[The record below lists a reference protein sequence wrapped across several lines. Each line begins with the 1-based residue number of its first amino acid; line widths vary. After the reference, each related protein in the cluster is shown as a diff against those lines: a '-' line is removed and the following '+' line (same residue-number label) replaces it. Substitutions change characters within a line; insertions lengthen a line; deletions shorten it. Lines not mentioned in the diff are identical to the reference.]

1 MKKLYRIILLL
12 ITLVFLTTYSPS
24 NLDSETEKKNVLFK
38 IKKIEI
44 LNNFLIPK
52 HEIDKKLSKIY
63 NKNIFLVKRKDIE
76 KPLEQ
81 TNFLDRIEVKIK
93 YPDTVIVKIFET
105 KPVAILYKNE
115 KKYLIDSSSNLILYN
130 ENKNYDKLPTIFGE
144 FSPDIFISFINQ
156 LKSNNFPNSQ
166 IKNIYYFKINRW
178 DLELLDGKIIKF
190 PHKNT
195 EQAIKE
201 SIELL
206 NREDFKKF
214 NTIDL
219 RIDGKIIV
227 E

>member
-1 MKKLYRIILLL
+1 MKKFYRIILLL
-12 ITLVFLTTYSPS
+12 ITLVFLTTYSPG
-24 NLDSETEKKNVLFK
+24 NLDLEIKKKNILFK

-63 NKNIFLVKRKDIE
+63 NKNIFLIKRKDIE
-76 KPLEQ
+76 KPLKQ

-115 KKYLIDSSSNLILYN
+115 KKYLIDSSSNLILYS
-130 ENKNYDKLPTIFGE
+130 ENKDFDKLPIIFGE
-144 FSPDIFISFINQ
+144 FSPGIFINFLNQ

-178 DLELLDGKIIKF
+178 DLELLDGKTIKF

-195 EQAIKE
+195 EQAIKK

-206 NREDFKKF
+206 NREDFKKY

-219 RIDGKIIV
+219 RIDGKIIA

>member
-1 MKKLYRIILLL
+1 MKKFYRIILLL
-12 ITLVFLTTYSPS
+12 ITLVFLTTYSPG
-24 NLDSETEKKNVLFK
+24 NLDLEIKEKNILFK

-156 LKSNNFPNSQ
+156 LKSNNFPNNQ